1 METMPDR
8 CGKRRLE
15 ACRAAL
21 EANRFEVFVAGDA
34 DEAREVILGRILP
47 GIEARTV
54 SWGDSLTVHATGV
67 LDVLRRDPGVR
78 VIETFDDTVPRAEV
92 IERRRQALLADLFL
106 TGANAVTETG
116 ALVNLDMV
124 GNRVAAL
131 TFGPRWVVVVA
142 GRNKIVPD
150 VEAAMGRIKG
160 FAAPANAMRHTRF
173 RTPCAETSRCSDCRS
188 PDRICNTWTITEK
201 SFPPGR
207 TKVVLVAKDLGL

>member
-1 METMPDR
+1 VGTIADR
-8 CGKRRLE
+8 YWEHRLE

-21 EANRFEVFVAGDA
+21 EANRFEAFVAQDA
-34 DEAREVILGRILP
+34 DEARELVLGRILP
-47 GIEARTV
+47 GLGASTV
-54 SWGDSLTVHATGV
+54 SWGDSLTLYATGV
-67 LDVLRRDPGVR
+67 LDVLRKDPGFR

-150 VEAAMGRIKG
+150 VEAAMARVKG

-173 RTPCAETSRCSDCRS
+173 RTPCAETSYCADCRS

-207 TKVVLVAKDLGL
+207 TKVVLIARDLGL

>member
-1 METMPDR
+1 METIADR
-8 CGKRRLE
+8 YWERRLE
-15 ACRAAL
+15 AGRAAL
-21 EANRFEVFVAGDA
+21 EANRFEAFVAEDA
-34 DEAREVILGRILP
+34 DEARDLILERILP
-47 GIEARTV
+47 GLGARTV
-54 SWGDSLTVHATGV
+54 SWGDSLTLYATGV
-67 LDVLRRDPGVR
+67 LDVLRRDPAFR
-78 VIETFDDTVPRAEV
+78 VVETFDDTVSRDEV
-92 IERRRQALLADLFL
+92 IERRRQALLVDLFF

-150 VEAAMGRIKG
+150 VEAAMGRVKG

-173 RTPCAETSRCSDCRS
+173 KTPCAETSCCADCRS

-207 TKVVLVAKDLGL
+207 TKVVLVARDLGL